1 MSGVGEPP
9 GRAAAEAPPAPAS
22 DEWEVPPRRRMGW
35 RGRLALWFGAVFV
48 IVAIAC
54 IFIRLPYVIISPGTA
69 TPVDRVVRIDGTRT
83 FEHRGS
89 LLFLTVSV
97 TNGRPNVYRT
107 LVGWLSS
114 NQDVTPE
121 RNELGCLSR
130 AEDDQQNVMLM
141 ADSQQVAK
149 AVALG
154 RVGQKVTERSAG
166 ALVFDID
173 PKSPACGKLRV
184 GDRVLAVDGKP
195 VANAQAIGPIVRAH
209 RPGDNVTVTV
219 QRGGGPRR
227 DVVVRTK
234 AYPGPGPLHGKAF
247 VGITPADDVKFTFPP
262 GVDVSIDPGP
272 VTGPSAGLAFTL
284 TLLDELTPGNLTG
297 GRDVAV
303 TGTIA
308 LNGDVGPV
316 GGVAQ
321 KAVTARNAGA
331 RLFIV
336 PVDEVADAR
345 KHAGSM
351 KVVGVRTIE
360 DALRALRDAGGAAI
374 PAAPTTTT
382 TSPVVLPG

>member
-1 MSGVGEPP
+1 MSG
-9 GRAAAEAPPAPAS
+9 AEETPAPELTGELPS
-22 DEWEVPPRRRMGW
+22 ESWEVPQRRRLGW
-35 RGRLALWFGAVFV
+35 AARFGLWFGAVFV
-48 IVAIAC
+48 VVAVTC
-54 IFIRLPYVIISPGTA
+54 IFIRLPYVIVSPGTA
-69 TPVDRVVRIDGTRT
+69 TPVDRVVRISGAPT

-107 LVGWLSS
+107 LVGWLSA
-114 NQDVTPE
+114 NQDVEPE
-121 RNELGCLSR
+121 RDELGCLSR
-130 AEDDQQNVMLM
+130 AEDDRQNVMLM
-141 ADSQQVAK
+141 DDSQQVAK

-154 RVGQKVTERSAG
+154 RLGYPVGERSTG

-173 PKSPACGKLRV
+173 PSSPACGKLRV
-184 GDRVLAVDGKP
+184 GDRILAVDGKP
-195 VANAQAIGPIVRAH
+195 VADATAIGPLVRAH
-209 RPGDNVTVTV
+209 QPGETVRFTI
-219 QRGGGPRR
+219 QRNGGPSQ

-234 AYPGPGPLHGKAF
+234 AFTAGPNKGKAE
-247 VGITPADDVKFTFPP
+247 VGISPADDVKFTFPN

-284 TLLDELTPGNLTG
+284 TLLDELTAGNLTG

-321 KAVTARNAGA
+321 KAVTARHAGA
-331 RLFIV
+331 KLFIV
-336 PVDEVADAR
+336 PVDEVATAR

-351 KVVGVRTIE
+351 KVVGVRTLE
-360 DALRALRDAGGAAI
+360 DALRALHDAGGATI
-374 PAAPTTTT
+374 PPAPTTTT
-382 TSPVVLPG
+382 TSPVVVPG